1 MENIIS
7 KISSKILPVVA
18 LAMSLYHLWQ
28 VMMPSMDPTVHQDI
42 HLAFALT
49 LVFLSAMNVKKSD
62 KPGRVLISQIFSIIF
77 MVFSLVSTIIS
88 TSTLTLWSTVPA
100 ATPPWTPSSV

>member
-49 LVFLSAMNVKKSD
+49 LPGIDQPDLQHYFHGFLS
-62 KPGRVLISQIFSIIF
+62 GIYHLYLRQL
-77 MVFSLVSTIIS
+77 
-88 TSTLTLWSTVPA
+88 
-100 ATPPWTPSSV
+100 